1 MQRSRIHAGEEPS
14 KETSTSDRP
23 VLPPGGPTP
32 PGNSLQVPKEVVEKL
47 KATVFGYDTFWITSV
62 ENYQDSGVVFQG
74 NVRGKDIAEVYK
86 KMQERLLAAVGDKYQ
101 LYLLE
106 DRESRPTA
114 VVLPRGE
121 GMDETIDKGTEV
133 WLATLFGIATVVTT
147 INSNGAPLLQWM
159 VSPFYTLLTP
169 EMLQDAAPA
178 TLLLWFILGSHE
190 FGHWQAAKRHGLET
204 YLPFVIPAGFGF
216 VGSFGAITRLRK
228 PAPNRNVLLDF
239 AVSGPALGT
248 GVSAAMLLMGFGLT
262 RVGIADLS
270 IDPIAFADSLGI
282 QLAAF
287 LFIGEASLAQSE
299 IPVSSLLIAGWAG
312 LIVNALNLIPA
323 GELDG
328 GRMSLAVFGRR
339 TSGGLGALAV
349 VMLGIGSF
357 TSTLAL
363 YWVIFL
369 VLLQRGP
376 VLPCNEELSAP
387 PEGDQRN
394 TAIALLMLPLLIL
407 VPYPVDLLD
416 ALVQALDPQSSFA
429 SDFANFTL

>member
-47 KATVFGYDTFWITSV
+47 KATVFGYDTFW
-62 ENYQDSGVVFQG
+62 
-74 NVRGKDIAEVYK
+74 
-86 KMQERLLAAVGDKYQ
+86 AAVGDKYQ

-369 VLLQRGP
+369 
-376 VLPCNEELSAP
+376 LSAP